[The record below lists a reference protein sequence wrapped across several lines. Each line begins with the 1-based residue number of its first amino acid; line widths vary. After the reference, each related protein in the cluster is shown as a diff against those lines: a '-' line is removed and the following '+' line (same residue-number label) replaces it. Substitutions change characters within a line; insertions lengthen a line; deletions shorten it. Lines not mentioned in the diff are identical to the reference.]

1 MRKILLLIL
10 VIGGSV
16 FINMGVT
23 LQIISSQI
31 EREEELINQVS
42 ELEKENTQ
50 LKRDLHYQEKEAK
63 YWYYYNVDD
72 GC

>member
-23 LQIISSQI
+23 LQIISSQV
-31 EREEELINQVS
+31 EYEEKLINQVS

-50 LKRDLHYQEKEAK
+50 LKRDLHYKKYIEK
-63 YWYYYNVDD
+63 D
-72 GC
+72 GRDE

>member
-23 LQIISSQI
+23 LQVISSQI
-31 EREEELINQVS
+31 EREEGLINRVN
-42 ELEKENTQ
+42 ELEKEKLQ
-50 LKRDLHYQEKEAK
+50 LERDLHYRKYIEK
-63 YWYYYNVDD
+63 D
-72 GC
+72 GRDE